1 MNLKLFRV
9 IRRQASSGPG
19 GTFNKGATT
28 VMEKKSK
35 TQGSTAKKDKDT
47 VQPSELDPVQRVNIV
62 NDKIDISGGEEGE
75 RRLMQAVGS
84 NSRAFMHGILVQ
96 LAAAGS
102 EDKKPNNDRL
112 KLMLSIVIAIKPQD
126 QIEALLAVQMATT
139 HVMAMRFANY
149 IVSSDSIIQ
158 QDSGE
163 RILNKL
169 LRTFPMQMEALYRYR
184 MLEAHR
190 IGARHES
197 VEEKVETPLQITD
210 ARAVPMDPLEQREA
224 IAQAASPKLD

>member
-1 MNLKLFRV
+1 M
-9 IRRQASSGPG
+9 
-19 GTFNKGATT
+19 
-28 VMEKKSK
+28 KKRSK
-35 TQGSTAKKDKDT
+35 AQVSTAKNT
-47 VQPSELDPVQRVNIV
+47 IQPSERDPVQLVNVV
-62 NDKIDISGGEEGE
+62 NDKIAIAGGEEGE

-84 NSRAFMHGILVQ
+84 KSPAFMRGILVQ
-96 LAAAGS
+96 LAEACS
-102 EDKKPNNDRL
+102 KDRKPNAGGL
-112 KLMLSIVIAIKPQD
+112 KLMLSIVTAIKPQD

-149 IVSSDSIIQ
+149 IVSSDTIIQ

-184 MLEAHR
+184 TLEAQR
-190 IGARHES
+190 VGARHES
-197 VEEKVETPLQITD
+197 AERKVETPLQITD

-224 IAQAASPKLD
+224 IASPKPD